1 MLATFVHIL
10 KADSIRGLYRGV
22 CAPKH
27 PSPAFAAPS
36 TSKLSNL
43 AKSAPALRLPPPPNN
58 LLHHALRHLLRAQRD
73 LHDRSLLPLS
83 PLFNRHGQ
91 HLRLPRRHSRQP
103 SRRTKRPHAARRR
116 STRRQEA
123 ELQERP
129 RRADKDDAGRR
140 LAEPVEGRVAE
151 QSESHADDGEPARQL
166 RQLQADS
173 ASQHVVAG

>member
-1 MLATFVHIL
+1 MLATFVHVL

-22 CAPKH
+22 CVPEY
-27 PSPAFAAPS
+27 PSPPVSAPS

-43 AKSAPALRLPPPPNN
+43 AKSAPALRLPPPPDN
-58 LLHHALRHLLRAQRD
+58 LLHHALRHLLRAQRN
-73 LHDRSLLPLS
+73 LHDRSFLPFS
-83 PLFNRHGQ
+83 PLLDRHCQ

-116 STRRQEA
+116 STRRQEE

-151 QSESHADDGEPARQL
+151 QSESHAHDGEPARQL
-166 RQLQADS
+166 RQLQAGP
-173 ASQHVVAG
+173 AGQHVAAG